1 LVLGLSSRGVIGAY
15 PADSSAAFEVRAF
28 MPAPGGL
35 AEDPVT
41 GSLNA
46 SLAQSLIAAA
56 RARPPYVVTQGSR
69 VGAAGRV
76 HIDQDR
82 DGTVWVGGNTITAIA
97 GSVEL

>member
-1 LVLGLSSRGVIGAY
+1 VIAPH
-15 PADSSAAFEVRAF
+15 PAGFSAAFEVRAF
-28 MPAPGGL
+28 LPAPGGW

-46 SLAQSLIAAA
+46 SLAEWLIATA

-69 VGAAGRV
+69 LGAAGRV
-76 HIDQDR
+76 HIQQGQDGR
-82 DGTVWVGGNTITAIA
+82 VWVGGSTVTTIV